1 MIGAGVAGF
10 AAARVL
16 SRRYQTVTVL
26 ERDTLPY
33 GPVPRRGVPQGEHPH
48 ILLVGGLREL
58 AALFP
63 GFEEE
68 LLGLGGT
75 SLETGADICAYRL
88 GRRWPV
94 APTGF
99 AMISVTR
106 PQLETVLRARV
117 TALPGVVVHDQ
128 VAVAGLAGRGELVT
142 GVVLDSGETLD
153 ASLVVDCSGR
163 GSRSDRWL
171 GSLGLEPPA
180 QVEVKAGVT
189 YSTRFYR
196 RRPGDLGPWQAALV
210 LPAGPHESMSA
221 VALPVEGDRWIVGLG
236 GWHVAE
242 PPASA
247 SAFEAYARQL
257 PDPLVAALISRAEP
271 LSDVTVARFPSS
283 RRRLFEKAA
292 QSPAGYVALGDA
304 VCSFNPI
311 YGQGMTC
318 AARQAAALG
327 DALDRHHR
335 APDAGMVRDFYAAAA
350 RINETPWRFAV
361 GGDFSFPGT
370 TGPRPRGIGL
380 RNWYARQVTYASQ
393 VDASVYR
400 VATGVQHLIDPPS
413 VLFRPGFAARVLRRA
428 RKGRRAAAVRR

>member
-1 MIGAGVAGF
+1 MIGAGVAGL

-16 SRRYQTVTVL
+16 SRRYASVTVL
-26 ERDTLPY
+26 DRDTLPH
-33 GPVPRRGVPQGEHPH
+33 GPVPRRGVPQGEHPN
-48 ILLVGGLREL
+48 ILLVGGLKEL

-68 LLGLGGT
+68 LLALGGT

-99 AMISVTR
+99 SMISVTR
-106 PQLETVLRARV
+106 PQLEAVLRARV

-128 VAVAGLAGRGELVT
+128 IAVAGLAGRGELVT
-142 GVVLDSGETLD
+142 GVVLDSGETLE

-189 YSTRFYR
+189 YSTRLYR
-196 RRPGDLGPWQAALV
+196 RQPGDLGPWQAALV
-210 LPAGPHESMSA
+210 LPAGPHERMSA
-221 VALPVEGDRWIVGLG
+221 VALPVEGDRWMIGLG
-236 GWHVAE
+236 GWQLASV
-242 PPASA
+242 PDSPAT
-247 SAFEAYARQL
+247 FEAYAKQL
-257 PDPLVAALISRAEP
+257 PDPLVAALISRTEP

-292 QSPAGYVALGDA
+292 VLPAGYVALGDA
-304 VCSFNPI
+304 ICSVNPI

-335 APDAGMVRDFYAAAA
+335 VPDAAMVRDYYGFAAKV
-350 RINETPWRFAV
+350 NETPWRFAV
-361 GGDFSFPGT
+361 GGDFTFPGT
-370 TGPRPRGIGL
+370 TGPRPHGIGL
-380 RNWYARQVTYASQ
+380 RNWYARQVTHASQ

-413 VLFRPGFAARVLRRA
+413 VLMAPGFMARVLRKA
-428 RKGRRAAAVRR
+428 YIRRRR